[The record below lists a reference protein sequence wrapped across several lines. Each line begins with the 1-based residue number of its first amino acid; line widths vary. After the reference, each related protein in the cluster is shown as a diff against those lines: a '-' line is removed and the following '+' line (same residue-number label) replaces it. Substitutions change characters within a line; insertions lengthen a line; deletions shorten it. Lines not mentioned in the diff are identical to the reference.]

1 MCTKFAASL
10 GFKSAS
16 IITINSEVA
25 TPSMYYKHRLDLK
38 LFWQMDTGSK
48 KKTNDLSIDV
58 VDAMPAVHTQSGCDS
73 TNSFSGI
80 GKVKFFKTKCKDLR
94 YYSAASMLGERD
106 TKKKHSGRDIR
117 GFVLPCLWDNS
128 WDRYKLCSLYAVIK
142 AEKGMKLF
150 RLFLTHSR
158 QCSISLPS

>member
-10 GFKSAS
+10 GFESAS

-38 LFWQMDTGSK
+38 LFLQMDTGSK

-58 VDAMPAVHTQSGCDS
+58 VDTMPAVHTQSGCDS

-80 GKVKFFKTKCKDLR
+80 GKVKLFKTKCKDLR

-106 TKKKHSGRDIR
+106 TINNTVVEILEDLFCHVYGAVEIDINSARFMLLLKLKK
-117 GFVLPCLWDNS
+117 V
-128 WDRYKLCSLYAVIK
+128 
-142 AEKGMKLF
+142 
-150 RLFLTHSR
+150 
-158 QCSISLPS
+158 

>member
-10 GFKSAS
+10 GFESAS

-38 LFWQMDTGSK
+38 LFLQMDTGSK

-58 VDAMPAVHTQSGCDS
+58 VDTMPAVHTQSGCDS

-106 TKKKHSGRDIR
+106 TKNNTVVEILEDLFCHVYGTTVEIDINSARFMLLLKLKKVWNYSV
-117 GFVLPCLWDNS
+117 F
-128 WDRYKLCSLYAVIK
+128 
-142 AEKGMKLF
+142 F
-150 RLFLTHSR
+150 
-158 QCSISLPS
+158 